1 MDLSRSQY
9 YYESVK
15 DDSAVKE
22 KLQQLAENRP
32 SEGQDKF
39 YWRIRNEGLPW
50 NHKRIERV
58 YRLLGLNKR
67 QPTRKRIPVRVKETL
82 QVPTKPNETWSMD
95 FMHDSLSNGRKFRI
109 INIID
114 DFNREAL
121 RMEPH
126 FSIGA
131 RKVISELSR
140 VIKERGKPSFIRV
153 DNGPEF
159 IAEAMKQWCR
169 ENEIDLRFIQ
179 PGKPTQN
186 AFIERFNRSFRSEI
200 LDAYCFDNLDQVRIL
215 SDLFMED
222 YNYHRPHESLGN
234 ISPKQY
240 HKNVEANGFS

>member
-9 YYESVK
+9 YYESIK

-67 QPTRKRIPVRVKETL
+67 RRTRKRIPARVKETL

-121 RMEPH
+121 KMEPH

-131 RKVISELSR
+131 RKVINELSR
-140 VIKERGKPSFIRV
+140 VIKERGKPSVIRV

-159 IAEAMKQWCR
+159 IAEAMQQWCR
-169 ENEIDLRFIQ
+169 DNEIMLRFIQ

-200 LDAYCFDNLDQVRIL
+200 LDAYYFDNLDQVRIL

-222 YNYHRPHESLGN
+222 YNNDRPHESLGN

-240 HKNVEANGFS
+240 YKNAVENGFS